1 MREIKSVILHCTA
14 TTLEKELSVK
24 EIRRWHTDPPPK
36 GRGWSDIGYHFLIH
50 QDGTLEKGRHIDK
63 IGAHT
68 WGNNYGSVGVAY
80 CGGVVK
86 KIKKSLDKEKPKS
99 KTTYEPKDTMTKEQ
113 IASFRNLVGLL
124 EVMFGELKIRGHND
138 YTNSKDCPYFKMNEK
153 FGDLTNR

>member
-14 TTLEKELSVK
+14 TTLDKELSVK

-50 QDGTLEKGRHIDK
+50 QDGTIERGRHIDK
-63 IGAHT
+63 VGAHT

-80 CGGVVK
+80 CGGVEK

-99 KTTYEPKDTMTKEQ
+99 KTTYEPKDTMTKAQEK
-113 IASFRNLVGLL
+113 SFRDLFVML
-124 EVMFGELKIRGHND
+124 EVFFGELKLRGHND
-138 YTNSKDCPYFKMNEK
+138 YTNQKACPSFNMRDK
-153 FGDLTNR
+153 FGDLINR